1 MSAKI
6 SGQVWDLDLP
16 QRELLV
22 LLAITDHANHEGAMW
37 PGVALV
43 AWKTGYSQRTV
54 QRVMNNLVHR
64 GILTRRVRPG
74 KETIYT
80 ANFDAAPKKAPRPKK
95 ARKRKS
101 GDIAM
106 TGDTAMSVVTSLRV
120 VQNPTPD
127 TVSANVHD
135 EPSLKDQPS
144 LLQQSAVFRA
154 YESVFGFTLT
164 PFMAQELKSLA
175 EDYTVQ
181 WVVDALKV
189 AATNEKRT
197 LAYVKG
203 VLRRWEHEGR
213 HKKQTEQPAAPR
225 VLSDIERAALD
236 KAREADQRQWWEE
249 QGLL

>member
-120 VQNPTPD
+120 VKKATPD

-135 EPSLKDQPS
+135 EPSLEDEPS
-144 LLQQSAVFRA
+144 LLQAGSVFRA

-164 PFMAQELKSLA
+164 SFLAQELRGLT
-175 EDYTVQ
+175 EDYGSELVIE
-181 WVVDALKV
+181 AMKI
-189 AATNEKRT
+189 AATNEKRN
-197 LAYVKG
+197 LGYVKG
-203 VLRRWEHEGR
+203 VLRRWQHEG
-213 HKKQTEQPAAPR
+213 KFNKSAPP
-225 VLSDIERAALD
+225 SAPSGPWG
-236 KAREADQRQWWEE
+236 RE
-249 QGLL
+249 LT